1 MNSYLLR
8 TTALA
13 LGLLATGA
21 TFAQSSSASSSSST
35 TTTACTARDASSGM
49 ASGKMVAG
57 YDLKTA
63 KGARMT
69 TQTAAPTAACDDAL
83 PSPQA
88 VRESPTKSSFGKS
101 KEYTGH
107 VTLMK

>member
-21 TFAQSSSASSSSST
+21 TFAQSSSASSSST

-69 TQTAAPTAACDDAL
+69 TQTAAPTPACDDAQ

>member
-1 MNSYLLR
+1 MNSHLLR

-13 LGLLATGA
+13 LSLLATGA
-21 TFAQSSSASSSSST
+21 TFAQSSSA
-35 TTTACTARDASSGM
+35 ACTAGQSSSLK
-49 ASGKMVAG
+49 SGGEIIAT
-57 YDLKTA
+57 YDLKAA

-69 TQTAAPTAACDDAL
+69 SPAPACVDAT

-88 VRESPTKSSFGKS
+88 VRESPSKASLGKS

>member
-21 TFAQSSSASSSSST
+21 TFAQSSSASSST
-35 TTTACTARDASSGM
+35 ITTACTARDASSGM

-69 TQTAAPTAACDDAL
+69 TPTAAPTPCEDAQ

-88 VRESPTKSSFGKS
+88 VRESPSKASLGKS